1 MSKQNKHHIKG
12 KKKHSDLQPFL
23 DYFSMLREYVEKGY
37 MQLDVKEH
45 AVYITQPAIH
55 AMSPGN
61 DPAVQLR
68 DGSIENTAF
77 RIRAYVAWLSG
88 EGNDYLDRNFS
99 VHVVK
104 DEEPHD
110 LIFTLLFSQPRGI
123 FRTKPK
129 VEVIT
134 YPKK

>member
-1 MSKQNKHHIKG
+1 
-12 KKKHSDLQPFL
+12 
-23 DYFSMLREYVEKGY
+23 MLREYVEKGY

-55 AMSPGN
+55 ALSPGN
-61 DPAVQLR
+61 DPAEQLR
-68 DGSIENTAF
+68 NGAIARTALCL
-77 RIRAYVAWLSG
+77 RAWAAWMSG

>member
-1 MSKQNKHHIKG
+1 MSQKKKRPTKG
-12 KKKHSDLQPFL
+12 KKKRSDISPFL
-23 DYFSMLREYVEKGY
+23 DYFSMLSEYVEKGY

-55 AMSPGN
+55 AMTPGN
-61 DPAVQLR
+61 DPAMQLR

-110 LIFTLLFSQPRGI
+110 LMYTILLSKGGRLFGAK
-123 FRTKPK
+123 TK
-129 VEVIT
+129 VQLIT

>member
-1 MSKQNKHHIKG
+1 MSKKKKHPTKG
-12 KKKHSDLQPFL
+12 KKHSDISPFL
-23 DYFSMLREYVEKGY
+23 EYFSMLSEYLDKGFL
-37 MQLDVKEH
+37 QIDVAKHE
-45 AVYITQPAIH
+45 VFVTQPAIH
-55 AMSPGN
+55 ALSPGN
-61 DPAVQLR
+61 DPAEQLR
-68 DGSIENTAF
+68 NGAIAHTALSL
-77 RIRAYVAWLSG
+77 RAWAAWMSG
-88 EGNDYLDRNFS
+88 EGNDYMKSNFS

-110 LIFTLLFSQPRGI
+110 LIFTLLFSQSRGI

>member
-1 MSKQNKHHIKG
+1 MSKKKKRPTKG
-12 KKKHSDLQPFL
+12 EKKHSDISPFL
-23 DYFSMLREYVEKGY
+23 EYFSMLREYVEKGY

-61 DPAVQLR
+61 DPAMQLR

-77 RIRAYVAWLSG
+77 RIRAYVAWMSG
-88 EGNDYLDRNFS
+88 EGNDYMKSNFS

>member
-1 MSKQNKHHIKG
+1 MSKKKKHPTKG
-12 KKKHSDLQPFL
+12 KKHSDISPFL
-23 DYFSMLREYVEKGY
+23 EYFSMLSEYLDKGFL
-37 MQLDVKEH
+37 QIDVAKHE
-45 AVYITQPAIH
+45 VFVTQPAIH
-55 AMSPGN
+55 ALSPGN
-61 DPAVQLR
+61 DPAEQLR
-68 DGSIENTAF
+68 NGAIAHTALSL
-77 RIRAYVAWLSG
+77 RAWAAWMSG
-88 EGNDYLDRNFS
+88 EGNDYMKRNFS

-110 LIFTLLFSQPRGI
+110 LIFTLLFSQSRGI

>member
-1 MSKQNKHHIKG
+1 MSKQSKHLIKG
-12 KKKHSDLQPFL
+12 KKKHSDISPFL
-23 DYFSMLREYVEKGY
+23 EYFSMLSEYLDKGFL
-37 MQLDVKEH
+37 QIDVAKHE
-45 AVYITQPAIH
+45 VFVTQPAIH
-55 AMSPGN
+55 ALSPGN
-61 DPAVQLR
+61 DPAEQLR
-68 DGSIENTAF
+68 NGAIARTALSL
-77 RIRAYVAWLSG
+77 RAWAAWMSG
-88 EGNDYLDRNFS
+88 EGNDYMKRNFS

>member
-1 MSKQNKHHIKG
+1 MSKQSKLLIKG

-23 DYFSMLREYVEKGY
+23 DYFSMLSEYVEKGY

-68 DGSIENTAF
+68 DGSIENTAL
-77 RIRAYVAWLSG
+77 RIRTYAAWLLG
-88 EGNDYLDRNFS
+88 EGNDYMKSNFS

-110 LIFTLLFSQPRGI
+110 LIFTLLFSQSRRI

>member
-1 MSKQNKHHIKG
+1 MSKQNKHLIKG

-23 DYFSMLREYVEKGY
+23 DYFSMLREYVEKDY

-55 AMSPGN
+55 AMTPGN
-61 DPAVQLR
+61 DPAMQLR

>member
-1 MSKQNKHHIKG
+1 MSKQNKHLIKG
-12 KKKHSDLQPFL
+12 KKKRSDLHPFL
-23 DYFSMLREYVEKGY
+23 DYFSMLSEYVEKGY

-77 RIRAYVAWLSG
+77 RIRAYAAWLSG
-88 EGNDYLDRNFS
+88 EGNDYLDRNFA

-104 DEEPHD
+104 DEEPYD
-110 LIFTLLFSQPRGI
+110 LMYTILLSKSSRLFGAK
-123 FRTKPK
+123 TK
-129 VEVIT
+129 VQLIT